1 MYKRALGNLNV
12 GIHSRRS
19 NIRMLGP
26 RKKLEG
32 RKSSKMNQ
40 KIISESKVMS
50 FLDLKDLPS
59 TQHSI

>member
-12 GIHSRRS
+12 GIHLRRS
-19 NIRMLGP
+19 NIQMLDP

-50 FLDLKDLPS
+50 FLD
-59 TQHSI
+59 